1 MKSLSTIISNRF
13 KSLLS
18 KAKYS
23 LAAIA
28 LALPLTAAA
37 QRARLITT
45 EEGLSSG
52 KIQHIMED
60 NEGLIWISTE
70 CGLDRYNASVIR
82 HYHELQGDTTRIG
95 SNFVRRTFQASDGSI
110 YVCTMRG
117 LSRYDK
123 KRDKFT
129 PVHLIDGD
137 NINRT
142 SVYVTSIVESP
153 RYGIVIGTSGY
164 GVYCMPAKGSLT
176 AKLMKEVKCRY
187 VSAMYNDNKQRL
199 WICSSQDDVY
209 CIGNSDR
216 VAKYGFSTPT
226 NKVKVTTCITQD
238 KYGKVFFGT
247 MHHGLFY
254 FDEPTR
260 TIQCVSGTEGL
271 TIADLYNDISTSGR
285 KQGNVIS
292 GDRLLIGTD
301 GMGIYQMRPGSS
313 VVEPVNN
320 LWLPIPMRTSK
331 TFSITRDR
339 NGNLWLGLNQRGVG
353 LFPYEGNPFHYYGQY
368 DRNTDIIGYNPVM
381 ALLSDSRSNI
391 WVGTERDALYRI
403 NPDGKS
409 SERYYQSADGK
420 YLTTVS
426 TLYED
431 QRGNIWIGTTDRGLF
446 LSDGKTGRITSFKG
460 TIKGSEWIV
469 GNISAIIDDEFGNLW
484 VGTDGEGLYRINIAT
499 SQVVRVNKKGD
510 NVVMQGELSNQWITS
525 LCAPG
530 NGKLWVGSYDGLDC
544 IDLKKMTITSDGGV
558 LDMFKQEVV
567 TCITDANANGLWVGT
582 YHGITNINGNKVT
595 TLTTDNGLPNNV
607 VQSAVIDHNGDL
619 WVGTNSGL
627 AFIRK
632 GTSKALMFKSSLGAR
647 INEYVKGAA
656 SVCNDGR
663 LTFGGLTG
671 IKVFSPDV
679 VIENVTK
686 PELRISDIYLN
697 GQPVNSETYSGSYLV
712 CSTVP
717 NEVETIHL
725 AHFENTLVI
734 QFTHLDYL
742 LPEDGSYAYS
752 INGKDWIKLEDG
764 VKDLQLR
771 NLAAGTYK
779 IRVKCI
785 AHNIESDIREI
796 TVVVH
801 AAWYNSIFAWM
812 IYVLLII
819 VIVVWMVRS
828 YNASVKAKAIERQNQ
843 RELEASRSKLNLLI
857 NISHEIRT
865 PMSMI
870 LSPAEQLI
878 ASDGNSVRRH
888 YYDVIYNG
896 AKRIM
901 NLVSQMLDTSKI
913 EEGKLQLT
921 YHNINITRYVE
932 DICSYMDAA
941 CEQKSIALTF
951 QSLAQDAR
959 LWIDPDHFDKII
971 INLISNAI
979 KFTPEGGHITVVL
992 NQQEKDSK
1000 QYVEIVVTDNGC
1012 GIPEGA
1018 HKLIFDRF
1026 YQVSNDNKNKVNES
1040 HLGTGIGLNLC
1051 LMLVQ
1056 LHGGTIVATDNPEE
1070 SGSRFT
1076 ILIPMGND
1084 HILPIH
1090 RAEDDPEK
1098 EDARFKA
1105 DIPTNALADSDA
1117 ASGKPTGGGKVH
1129 VLFVDDDDDLRK
1141 FLADELSSEF
1151 HVTTC
1156 ANGSE
1161 AWQSLLREKP
1171 DIILTDVMMPV
1182 MDGIELCRKI
1192 RQNINVNSLPVVML
1206 TASESEDHH
1215 LRGLDMGADAY
1226 ISKPFTLPVLFSTLR
1241 NVLRSRQ
1248 MLRNCFEGRQEND
1261 VDMSGIAN
1269 QPSHDEKLMQRII
1282 KVLEENIS
1290 KPDLNVEML
1299 ARESGLS
1306 RVHLYRK
1313 LKELTNQSPSDFIRQ
1328 IRLKKAAELL
1338 RQGNYN
1344 ISEIASLMGFSS
1356 LAVFSR
1362 AFKDF
1367 YGVSPKEFK

>member
-28 LALPLTAAA
+28 LALPLGAEA

-60 NEGLIWISTE
+60 NEGNIWISTE
-70 CGLDRYNASVIR
+70 CGLDKYNASVIR
-82 HYHELQGDTTRIG
+82 HYHEQQGDTTKIG

-123 KRDKFT
+123 LRDKFT
-129 PVHLIDGD
+129 PVHIIDND
-137 NINRT
+137 NVNHT
-142 SVYVTSIVESP
+142 SFYVTSIVETP
-153 RYGIVIGTSGY
+153 QHGIVFGTSGF
-164 GVYCMPAKGSLT
+164 GVYQMPVKGSLT
-176 AKLMKEVKCRY
+176 AHHMKEVKCRY
-187 VSAMYNDNKQRL
+187 VTALYCDNKQRL
-199 WICSSQDDVY
+199 WICSSSDEFF
-209 CIGNSDR
+209 CIGTSGRLEKFSINGANR
-216 VAKYGFSTPT
+216 KAKVIS
-226 NKVKVTTCITQD
+226 CIMQD
-238 KYGKVFFGT
+238 KFGKVFFGT
-247 MHHGLFY
+247 IHQGLFY
-254 FDEPTR
+254 FDDTTR
-260 TIQCVSGTEGL
+260 AIELVKGTEKL
-271 TIADLYNDISTSGR
+271 RIADLYNDTYITGK
-285 KQGNVIS
+285 KQGNIIS

-301 GMGIYQMRPGSS
+301 GMGIYQMRPGSDE
-313 VVEPVNN
+313 VEPVNN

-331 TFSITRDR
+331 ALSIMRDR

-368 DRNTDIIGYNPVM
+368 DRNTDIIGYNPVL
-381 ALLSDSRSNI
+381 AVLGDSRSNI
-391 WVGTERDALYRI
+391 WVATERDALYRI

-409 SERYYQSADGK
+409 SQRYSMSDDGTEL
-420 YLTTVS
+420 YSVTTVH
-426 TLYED
+426 ED
-431 QRGNIWIGTTDRGLF
+431 QRGNIWIGTTDKGLLF
-446 LSDGKTGRITSFKG
+446 ADGKTGKITAFKG
-460 TIKGSEWIV
+460 SID
-469 GNISAIIDDEFGNLW
+469 GNPWNVAIISSIIDDEFGNLW
-484 VGTDGEGLYRINIAT
+484 VGTDGEGLYRINLAT
-499 SQVVRVNKKGD
+499 GQVVRIKGKGD
-510 NVVMQGELSNQWITS
+510 NVVKQGALSNQWITS
-525 LCAPG
+525 LCATG
-530 NGKLWVGSYDGLDC
+530 DGLLWIGSYYGLDC
-544 IDLKKMTITSDGGV
+544 LDIRKMSIKSEGGV
-558 LDMFKQEVV
+558 LDKFKGEVV
-567 TCITDANANGLWVGT
+567 TCITNARADGLWVGT
-582 YHGITNINGNKVT
+582 FHGITNINGSKEK
-595 TLTTDNGLPNNV
+595 TLTTANGLPNNV

-627 AFIRK
+627 AFVRK
-632 GTSKALMFKSSLGAR
+632 GTDKALMFKSSLGAR
-647 INEYVKGAA
+647 INEYVRGAA

-663 LTFGGLTG
+663 LIFGGLTG

-679 VIENVTK
+679 VIDNVKK
-686 PELRISDIYLN
+686 PVLRISGIYLN
-697 GQPVNSETYSGSYLV
+697 GEPVNGDTYSGSYLV
-712 CSTVP
+712 CDAEP
-717 NEVETIHL
+717 NEVQTVNL
-725 AHFENTLVI
+725 AHDENSLVI

-752 INGKDWIKLEDG
+752 INGKEWIQLEDG

-771 NLAAGTYK
+771 NLASGTYK
-779 IRVKCI
+779 IRMKCI
-785 AHNIESDIREI
+785 AHNIDSDIREI

-801 AAWYNSIFAWM
+801 AAWYNSIFAWI

-819 VIVVWMVRS
+819 ALVVWMVRS
-828 YNASVKAKAIERQNQ
+828 YNATVKAKAIERQNQ

-932 DICSYMDAA
+932 EICSYMDAA

-951 QSLAQDAR
+951 QSLAQDSR

-992 NQQEKDSK
+992 NQQEKEGK
-1000 QYVEIVVTDNGC
+1000 QFVEIVVTDNGC

-1117 ASGKPTGGGKVH
+1117 ASGKPTGSGKVH

-1141 FLADELSSEF
+1141 FLTDELSSEF

-1226 ISKPFTLPVLFSTLR
+1226 ISKPFTMPVLFSTLR

-1248 MLRNCFEGRQEND
+1248 MLCNCFEGRQNNTVEMPE
-1261 VDMSGIAN
+1261 VAN

-1344 ISEIASLMGFSS
+1344 ISEIANLMGFSS